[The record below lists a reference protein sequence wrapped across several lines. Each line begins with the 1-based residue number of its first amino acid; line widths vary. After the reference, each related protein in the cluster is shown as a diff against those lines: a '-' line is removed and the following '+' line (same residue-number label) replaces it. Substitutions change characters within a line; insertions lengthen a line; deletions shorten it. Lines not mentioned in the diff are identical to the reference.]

1 MKRTIKLLLALTAIL
16 YLLAGAAAA
25 EETSPYTYTHNGDG
39 TCTITDYTGTETE
52 LEIPS
57 ELCGLK
63 VTAIGDYA
71 FSGCSSLTS
80 VAIPD
85 GVTAIGSYAFE
96 NCESLTSISIPNG
109 VTAINTF
116 AFYGCKS
123 LSSISIPDSVTA
135 IRNGAFDS
143 CTSLTTISIP
153 DSVTTIGYSA
163 FKDCTSLTS
172 VAIPDGV
179 TTIGYFAF
187 CGCSSLTSISIPD
200 SVTAIQNGAFHSC
213 SSLTSISIPDGV
225 TLIQDEVFYKCT
237 SLTCVSIPDSVTAIG
252 DYAFDSCESLTSI
265 SIPNGVTTI
274 GDSAFNICT
283 SLTSVAIPDSVTEI
297 GRQAFYFCESL
308 TSVSI
313 PGSVTVIGD
322 YAFSRCGNL
331 TQLCLPDNITSVSSK
346 AFTSTT
352 ALYCRAGTTTAAT
365 LSAAGIAYTAPE
377 AYSITSAGTGLVD
390 VVLSGTADS
399 AVFSEIKTACGT
411 NTIRTFTV
419 MDGTTFHPGNTPIG
433 AQTFINYGTVSSG
446 DFSGTKLIN
455 YGTVNG
461 GWIYDVTNQ
470 QSGLFTSRTET
481 DEDGDRYTYKAT
493 LYGAIE
499 NYGTFQYF
507 GARNTASVVLNEGTI
522 QVPIVYNSGWDW
534 DDGWGWETGT
544 RYANYGDRVGD
555 ALGSGWYTPEGEY
568 ADDMTLGLS
577 NTLYHQWTISG
588 GVMTVEAYG
597 SSTSAPV
604 QITAEMTKN
613 VDKVVVTMGSIASD
627 SLSVPVELSWRV
639 CDDGTHY
646 YTSTIVSGEYQDV
659 IVSRTASI
667 LGGTING
674 RLTLNKGCRID
685 PAVKLGSSGEC
696 VVYSLIEDTN
706 IWGPSISSYS
716 LPMTVAETGGIS
728 VSETFNGEITN
739 YGTISNGYYYGKV
752 VNYGKITGG
761 TFYGKLVDL
770 GAHEHAPGAGGD
782 SVSWTRWD
790 GSSALRLSS
799 GDNYV
804 ALACDVTG
812 TDYSNSVITV
822 NAGQHLHLCLAG
834 NDLIRAT
841 YGAVIT
847 VNDGGTLSLCDCSSS
862 SRWGS
867 VTTSG
872 GEGGRGVTVTGGTMY
887 MYSGKIA
894 DNICT
899 SDGAG
904 VRLYDGAAMTMYGGE
919 ISGNGDGGQNWIH
932 GGGVMCDYDS
942 TFTMHGGRITGN
954 SANRGGGV
962 RVSSGSSVMYMH
974 GGEISG
980 NTANDLGGGVY
991 LPGGGTVE
999 MTGGTISG
1007 NTADKGGAIYN
1018 NYSLTADVILIS
1030 GGSITGNTAATAV
1043 GGVNG
1048 PVTLSGSAVI
1058 SGNTLQSGAKSDLC
1072 SGAYI
1077 SALEGDFSGNVYVSP
1092 NVPAS
1097 GSNTPFLTRTDGTL
1111 TANDLSFFHPD
1122 NTAYALYLGDNNQG
1136 VLGQKTYTLT
1146 LTNAQTADGKTYA
1159 SVAPG
1164 TELTI
1169 SAVIPEGKVFVQW
1182 EDAALNIL
1190 ETKETTL
1197 TTVMPVSDL
1206 ALSAIL
1212 VDEFIITDGVLT
1224 AYNGED
1230 KATITLPE
1238 GVSSIAEGVFDRCQL
1253 LETVILP
1260 AAMANGF
1267 ADTLPA
1273 DVDKFF
1279 VYNGNTL
1286 TKYLGEKTDVVL
1298 PESITRIE
1306 AAAGMFPAGVAG
1318 VTGPA
1323 VTFAIFSAHDAIERI
1338 SLPVIE
1344 DIPASAFDD
1353 LPALRQVDLPMAKT
1367 IGQSAFYGL
1376 DSLTE
1381 ISLPSAQSIGENAFG
1396 SCDTLASISIPN
1408 VTSIGVGAFGSCAGL
1423 AEVSAPELTEMGE
1436 SAFAN
1441 CGALERF
1448 SAPKLGNIPTRAF
1461 DFCEKLTSFEHDLS
1475 MPYTIGDS
1483 AFLAVGLTEI
1493 DLTNA
1498 TAIETCALLGVK
1510 LTSVLVPDTV
1520 TAIGNLAFDQT
1531 VIIRSSVSAYA
1542 RTWAEENGYTW
1553 EHAEH
1558 TPSLLPAVEVTCTLN
1573 GLTEGSWCPECEAIL
1588 IEQTVIVAPG
1598 HVEMTDAAVPPTC
1611 TESGLTE
1618 GSHCEACG
1626 EVFTAQEIL
1635 EALGHTEVVTP
1646 GFEPTCTE
1654 AGLSDNIFCE
1664 TCGEELQI
1672 AEEIPA
1678 TGHTDAISVPA
1689 LDPTCTAAG
1698 HTAEH
1703 RCSVCRELLTA
1714 SEEIPALGHTETI
1727 SAEAVAPT
1735 CTKTGLTEE
1744 ISCSVCGEV
1753 LTPAETVPAL
1763 GHSGVADEAVA
1774 PTCTKTGLTE
1784 GSHCSVCNEVLVA
1797 QEEIPALGHSPV
1809 VDPAVAQTDRETGL
1823 TEGSHCETC
1832 GEVLIAQEI
1841 IPSNFSWDGDTVIGY
1856 NAQNPVVVIPSD
1868 ADGLGDTAFKNNT
1881 AITSVT
1887 VPDNVGFVG
1896 TQTFYGCTGLTDV
1909 YLPDHLTSIGAQ
1921 TFYKVTARIHAGV
1934 GSATAIA
1941 LSYRG
1946 VSFTTEDGY
1955 ILRYRVTSM
1964 TGTPTAVWITGYCGG
1979 ATELT
1984 IPDDFGGVPVTQI
1997 LAGAFENQTQLTS
2010 VTIPQGV
2017 TVIGPRA
2024 FAGCTGLKAI
2034 AIPAAVTEIGTSTFE
2049 GCSALTSLTLNT
2061 GLETIES
2068 RAFAGCVRLTSVTL
2082 PDTVTYIANE
2092 AFYGCS
2098 RLTSAKLSA
2107 SLTEIPD
2114 GLFGYCT
2121 ALAAIEIPQ
2130 GVTAIGDRA
2139 FYMAEQ
2145 LASISLPEGLAS
2157 IGTEAFA
2164 GCTKLSGVTLPRSL
2178 TAIGDKAFAYC
2189 SAMGHVVLPDGITA
2203 IGTDVNASGGPTL
2216 YCQNGTTTEQTLIAS
2231 GHSYSPI
2238 LTILEVEKADGTY
2251 DIVVWDCADLATEVV
2266 VPEGVTKIRSYA
2278 FQNCSMVSL
2287 TLPSSLRI
2295 IEEYAFYGAKQL
2307 KSLEIPVGVE
2317 VIGARAFDNCH
2328 ALESMI
2334 IPDSVYSIGENAFRY
2349 CHALKELTI
2358 PGSVTEL
2365 NALFSSCESLESVV
2379 LGDGVT
2385 SIPDSMFYGC
2395 TALKTVSVPDSVK
2408 SIGSDAFKGCSSLEA
2423 IHIPSGV
2430 TAIHDNTFDG
2440 CSSLTVIALPDS
2452 VTSIGASAFANC
2464 TSLKSVNIPDG
2475 VTVIENST
2483 FANCPSL
2490 TEIIIPESVTSI
2502 GDSAFSLCSSLT
2514 TVVIPDSVKRVG
2526 SYAFAYCSQIEAI
2539 FLPGTL
2545 EEIGSD
2551 PLYAKERVLPSL
2563 DCQTAYLLGAEG
2575 LAYTLEDNR
2584 QMTFLA
2590 TMSESGKKSIELISA
2605 DAMLET
2611 AEIPS
2616 GVTSIR
2622 DYVFQSCD
2630 QMTAVTIPS
2639 TVASIGLSAFSSCE
2653 ALTRVVLEDGVSEIG
2668 QNAFG
2673 SCAALTEVILPE
2685 SVTSIGPSAFR
2696 SCRSLELELPANI
2709 ASVGESAFENVKRVF
2724 VPSFECPT
2732 AFAVCAENPDF
2743 SYSIEGIEKMYFR
2756 TEADENGEAAII
2768 LAKADSDI
2776 VEAIIPDGI
2785 TEIGSNAFGSHHWS
2799 LTSVSFPESV
2809 RIIDDYAFYD
2819 CDNLRTVTLPD
2830 SVTSIGAHAFD
2841 QCDLDWARLP
2851 ANVEFVGESA
2861 FLFRPLIVPIH
2872 DCLTAFSLS
2881 EAGCEFTLDGYT
2893 EYKFIAQTNESGDVY
2908 YLLIQ
2913 VTDTQDIVLPDW
2925 VNKVE
2930 SRAFGYC
2937 PDNSSITFP
2946 DSVDYIAE
2954 DAFATWDYPDK
2965 HRYDC
2970 VIRSSATAYART
2982 WAQEHDYTWEHDE
2995 HTLAALPAV
3004 PPTHLTHGLTEG
3016 SACSGCG
3023 EIFTAQE
3030 EIPMLELTA
3039 MKLPANLR
3047 VIDEE
3052 AFAFIPS
3059 QAIELP
3065 DGCTAIGA
3073 RAFASCVNL
3082 QVALIPA
3089 SVETIAPDAFEGC
3102 PAALIILT
3110 DEGSAAQAF
3119 ADEMGY
3125 TCVIR

>member
-16 YLLAGAAAA
+16 CLLAGAAAA

-39 TCTITDYTGTETE
+39 TCAITDYTGTETE

-96 NCESLTSISIPNG
+96 NCESLTSISIP
-109 VTAINTF
+109 
-116 AFYGCKS
+116 
-123 LSSISIPDSVTA
+123 DSVTA
-135 IRNGAFDS
+135 IRNGAFRSCTSLTSVSIPDGVTTIGDYAFSS

-200 SVTAIQNGAFHSC
+200 SVTAIRNGAFRSC

-297 GRQAFYFCESL
+297 GRYAFYFCESL

-399 AVFSEIKTACGT
+399 TVFSEIKTACGT
-411 NTIRTFTV
+411 NTLRTFTV
-419 MDGTTFHPGNTPIG
+419 MDGATFHPGNTPIG
-433 AQTFINYGTVSSG
+433 AQTFVNYGTVSSG

-507 GARNTASVVLNEGTI
+507 GARNTASVVLNAGTI

-544 RYANYGDRVGD
+544 RYANYGERVGD
-555 ALGSGWYTPEGEY
+555 ALGSGWHTPEGEY

-685 PAVKLGSSGEC
+685 PAVKLGSNGEC

-761 TFYGKLVDL
+761 TFNGTLVDL

-812 TDYSNSVITV
+812 TDYSYSVITV

-862 SRWGS
+862 SRWGN

-904 VRLYDGAAMTMYGGE
+904 VRLYDGAAFTMYGGT
-919 ISGNGDGGQNWIH
+919 ISGNGDGGRNTIH
-932 GGGVMCDYDS
+932 GGGVMCDYYS

-954 SANRGGGV
+954 SAARGGGV
-962 RVSSGSSVMYMH
+962 RVSSGGAAMFMH

-980 NTANDLGGGVY
+980 NTANDIGGGVY
-991 LPGGGTVE
+991 TPGRDVSIE
-999 MTGGTISG
+999 ITGGTISG
-1007 NTADKGGAIYN
+1007 NTADEGGAIYN
-1018 NYSLTADVILIS
+1018 ADPTGTTIRIS

-1122 NTAYALYLGDNNQG
+1122 NTAYALYLGENNQG

-1146 LTNAQTADGKTYA
+1146 LTNAQTADGKTTA

-1182 EDAALNIL
+1182 EDAAFNIL

-1212 VDEFIITDGVLT
+1212 VDEFIVTDGVLT

-1260 AAMANGF
+1260 SAMTNGF
-1267 ADTLPA
+1267 VDTLPA

-1298 PESITRIE
+1298 PEIITRIE
-1306 AAAGMFPAGVAG
+1306 AAASMFPAGVAG

-1323 VTFAIFSAHDAIERI
+1323 VTFAMFSAHDTIERI

-1353 LPALRQVDLPMAKT
+1353 LPALRQVDLPKAKT

-1461 DFCEKLTSFEHDLS
+1461 DSCEKLTSFEHDLS
-1475 MPYTIGDS
+1475 MPYTIGES
-1483 AFLAVGLTEI
+1483 AFMLSGLTEI

-1498 TAIETCALLGVK
+1498 TVIETCALLGVK

-1520 TAIGNLAFDQT
+1520 TAIGDLAFDQA

-1542 RTWAEENGYTW
+1542 RTWAEENSYTW

-1573 GLTEGSWCPECEAIL
+1573 GLTEGSWCPECGAIL

-1735 CTKTGLTEE
+1735 CTQTGLTEE

-1753 LTPAETVPAL
+1753 LTPAEIVPAL
-1763 GHSGVADEAVA
+1763 GHSEAVDEAVA
-1774 PTCTKTGLTE
+1774 PTCTETGLTE
-1784 GSHCSVCNEVLVA
+1784 GSHCSVCEEVLVA

-1887 VPDNVGFVG
+1887 VPDNIGFVG

-1946 VSFTTEDGY
+1946 VSFTTEDGF

-1964 TGTPTAVWITGYCGG
+1964 TGTPTAVWITGYCGE
-1979 ATELT
+1979 ATELA
-1984 IPDDFGGVPVTQI
+1984 IPADFGGVPVTQI
-1997 LAGAFENQTQLTS
+1997 LASAFENQAQLTS

-2017 TVIGPRA
+2017 TVIGSRA

-2034 AIPAAVTEIGTSTFE
+2034 AIPAAVTQIGTSAFE
-2049 GCSALTSLTLNT
+2049 GCSALTSLTLEN
-2061 GLETIES
+2061 GLETIGS
-2068 RAFAGCVRLTSVTL
+2068 RAFAGCVRLTSATL
-2082 PDTVTYIANE
+2082 PDTVTSIANE

-2098 RLTSAKLSA
+2098 RLTSVKLSA

-2121 ALAAIEIPQ
+2121 ALGAIEIPQ

-2157 IGTEAFA
+2157 IGAEAFA

-2216 YCQNGTTTEQTLIAS
+2216 YCQNETITEQTLIAS

-2251 DIVVWDCADLATEVV
+2251 DIVVWDCAELATEVV
-2266 VPEGVTKIRSYA
+2266 VPEGVTKIAHLA
-2278 FQNCSMVSL
+2278 FQNCKELVSVD
-2287 TLPSSLRI
+2287 LPSTLVS
-2295 IEEYAFYGAKQL
+2295 IEDNAFAYCYALQD
-2307 KSLEIPVGVE
+2307 IV
-2317 VIGARAFDNCH
+2317 
-2328 ALESMI
+2328 
-2334 IPDSVYSIGENAFRY
+2334 IPDSVLHIGIEAFYACKALPSINLPVNLSTLENSVFSNCQALEEIVIPDGVVSIGDYAFSSCYALRSVSVPQSVTTIGKGAFDSTE
-2349 CHALKELTI
+2349 ALKELYLHGEMTSVGTSAFYYATAVYL
-2358 PGSVTEL
+2358 PALDCKTAEALSVTAASYSVIGYPGLEYTMSIAENGEKSIEL
-2365 NALFSSCESLESVV
+2365 TNVSSDVTEVV
-2379 LGDGVT
+2379 IPDGVT
-2385 SIPDSMFYGC
+2385 SIAHDVFSNH
-2395 TALKTVSVPDSVK
+2395 TALTSV
-2408 SIGSDAFKGCSSLEA
+2408 
-2423 IHIPSGV
+2423 
-2430 TAIHDNTFDG
+2430 
-2440 CSSLTVIALPDS
+2440 VIPDS
-2452 VTSIGASAFANC
+2452 VTSIGHGAFN
-2464 TSLKSVNIPDG
+2464 G
-2475 VTVIENST
+2475 
-2483 FANCPSL
+2483 
-2490 TEIIIPESVTSI
+2490 
-2502 GDSAFSLCSSLT
+2502 CSSLS
-2514 TVVIPDSVKRVG
+2514 SV
-2526 SYAFAYCSQIEAI
+2526 
-2539 FLPGTL
+2539 
-2545 EEIGSD
+2545 
-2551 PLYAKERVLPSL
+2551 
-2563 DCQTAYLLGAEG
+2563 
-2575 LAYTLEDNR
+2575 
-2584 QMTFLA
+2584 
-2590 TMSESGKKSIELISA
+2590 
-2605 DAMLET
+2605 
-2611 AEIPS
+2611 
-2616 GVTSIR
+2616 
-2622 DYVFQSCD
+2622 YV
-2630 QMTAVTIPS
+2630 
-2639 TVASIGLSAFSSCE
+2639 
-2653 ALTRVVLEDGVSEIG
+2653 
-2668 QNAFG
+2668 
-2673 SCAALTEVILPE
+2673 
-2685 SVTSIGPSAFR
+2685 
-2696 SCRSLELELPANI
+2696 
-2709 ASVGESAFENVKRVF
+2709 
-2724 VPSFECPT
+2724 
-2732 AFAVCAENPDF
+2732 
-2743 SYSIEGIEKMYFR
+2743 
-2756 TEADENGEAAII
+2756 
-2768 LAKADSDI
+2768 
-2776 VEAIIPDGI
+2776 
-2785 TEIGSNAFGSHHWS
+2785 
-2799 LTSVSFPESV
+2799 
-2809 RIIDDYAFYD
+2809 
-2819 CDNLRTVTLPD
+2819 PD
-2830 SVTSIGAHAFD
+2830 SVTSIGYGAFHG
-2841 QCDLDWARLP
+2841 CSSMTAARLP
-2851 ANVEFVGESA
+2851 EGLTTIPERLFRGCSALKDFELPPSVVSIESYAFDGCHALERLTTPQTVTTLASNAFYGCTATLYLHANIPEIGTDFTDFSDVPVLPEMICMTAFNVTASCAIDYTVEGYEQ
-2861 FLFRPLIVPIH
+2861 FLFRAYQRENGEVDVTLTYVDRACTEAMIPEGVTHIWPLGVNAA
-2872 DCLTAFSLS
+2872 TK
-2881 EAGCEFTLDGYT
+2881 T
-2893 EYKFIAQTNESGDVY
+2893 V
-2908 YLLIQ
+2908 
-2913 VTDTQDIVLPDW
+2913 VLPDSTKTLAEQAFKDW
-2925 VNKVE
+2925 TALE
-2930 SRAFGYC
+2930 SIHIPEGVTTIPAQAFWGC
-2937 PDNSSITFP
+2937 SSLGSITIP
-2946 DSVDYIAE
+2946 DSVTLIGDY
-2954 DAFATWDYPDK
+2954 AFAYHPDGFF
-2965 HRYDC
+2965 
-2970 VIRSSATAYART
+2970 ILSSATAYART
-2982 WAQEHDYTWEHDE
+2982 WAQEHGYTWEHDE
-2995 HTLAALPAV
+2995 HTIVTLAAV

-3047 VIDEE
+3047 VIAEE

-3089 SVETIAPDAFEGC
+3089 SVETIAPDAFEGS

-3119 ADEMGY
+3119 ADEMSY